1 MCKQHTSGPWYTEA
15 YPNPRLIFWGDS
27 TGDIMI
33 GTAWESNNV
42 GMIGSPEA
50 NAQLMATS
58 PELLEACE
66 LALTELKR
74 HHPRPSKDRTCKGC
88 IEIIQRLTYVI
99 AKATMEH

>member
-66 LALTELKR
+66 LALVELKR
-74 HHPRPSKDRTCKGC
+74 LSRPSKDRTC
-88 IEIIQRLTYVI
+88 IEIIPRLTYAI
-99 AKATMEH
+99 AKATMEHEDL